1 MGLYKTGI
9 TNSTKGTSQSSPS
22 NNIQSQINGL
32 KGQMVA
38 ARVLDIV
45 LDENH
50 PKFNNVGQWNGLG
63 AIFYELVNQSGTAT
77 TSNYALPYD
86 SQLKTYPLVN
96 EIVLLLSLPNQQI
109 GENTTNTSYFYLKPL
124 GIWNHPHHDAYPNL
138 LNGKVINKQASDY
151 TKTENGSVRRVIDGS
166 TDIELNSPINPSQNT
181 FVEKT
186 NIHPLMPFMGD
197 SLLEGRHGQSLRFG
211 STAKSKSQYNNNWST
226 SGENGD
232 PITILRNGQPTNSS
246 DEGWI
251 PIIEN
256 IKKDLSSIYLTSTQ
270 KIPFSLTNE
279 NFISYTTPPTIPAQ
293 YTNPQIILNSDR
305 VILNAKSDSI
315 LISGQKSIGLFSNDS
330 INLEA
335 KQIYIDGRDIRL
347 GNKNA
352 TQPVLKGDDAIQLL
366 KIVINELINISTV
379 LQSSQIYP
387 GGVSSPD
394 PIMNPVAGIASNNL
408 NRVLSQLDG
417 IKSKF
422 VKTI

>member
-1 MGLYKTGI
+1 MSHKFGFPAMTNRALGNKSPNQSSTSENSRFLIRVTEINLDPSKGFDQIGVLSGNKISPTGI
-9 TNSTKGTSQSSPS
+9 DTGKILTNIYPSNTSIKKFPIINEYVWVWKTLAPNSFSGQYVWEGPISLYGGAAPNANIQPSPYNNTKPPSQKVNYTQIEAGAVNVIDNNLPDISNSTSP
-22 NNIQSQINGL
+22 Q
-32 KGQMVA
+32 
-38 ARVLDIV
+38 DT
-45 LDENH
+45 
-50 PKFNNVGQWNGLG
+50 F
-63 AIFYELVNQSGTAT
+63 
-77 TSNYALPYD
+77 
-86 SQLKTYPLVN
+86 
-96 EIVLLLSLPNQQI
+96 
-109 GENTTNTSYFYLKPL
+109 
-124 GIWNHPHHDAYPNL
+124 
-138 LNGKVINKQASDY
+138 
-151 TKTENGSVRRVIDGS
+151 TEKD
-166 TDIELNSPINPSQNT
+166 
-181 FVEKT
+181 
-186 NIHPLMPFMGD
+186 NIHPLLPFSGD
-197 SLLEGRHGQSLRFG
+197 VIYEGRWGNSIRLGNTSKITGQY
-211 STAKSKSQYNNNWST
+211 TNNWS
-226 SGENGD
+226 SAGNNGD
-232 PITILRNGQPTNSS
+232 PITILRNGQDPNSS
-246 DEGWI
+246 NFGAE
-251 PIIEN
+251 PIVEN

-270 KIPFSLTNE
+270 KLSTLSLTNE
-279 NFISYTTPPTIPAQ
+279 NFISYTTPPTTPAQ

-352 TQPVLKGDDAIQLL
+352 TQPVLKGDDTIQLL